1 MVQASFQTVVNEFS
15 GFGIPGTLWN
25 NAPWVGSA
33 NILVS
38 GGNSAN
44 NIFGYACSYASSP
57 APGQNIVNAGNT
69 GGQVYAGIIANPAAV
84 TLFNGLTPSLVIP
97 DNTVVDVVQEGFV
110 VVYLNNAANI
120 GDVVI
125 FNNTTGALYSQAP
138 GTALP
143 SGYSNAN
150 ATVAE
155 FSLAGAGYAVIWVNP
170 KAAQLTTQLLI
181 VPETIITWSGSGAT
195 LVHAQSGVLVGDK
208 VIATINHPST
218 QAAALLGAE
227 VTSTGNITFTLAAAN
242 TGNNATIAF
251 SVVRG

>member
-1 MVQASFQTVVNEFS
+1 VRPPESHRLDYEGEIAIVIGE
-15 GFGIPGTLWN
+15 
-25 NAPWVGSA
+25 
-33 NILVS
+33 
-38 GGNSAN
+38 GGRRISEADSWKH
-44 NIFGYACSYASSP
+44 IFGYACSYSSSP
-57 APGQNIVNAGNT
+57 APGQNIVNVGNT
-69 GGQVYAGIIANPAAV
+69 GSQVYAGIIANPAAV
-84 TLFNGLTPSLVIP
+84 TLFGGLSPTLVIP
-97 DNTVVDVVQEGFV
+97 DYTVVDVVQEGFM

-155 FSLAGAGYAVIWVNP
+155 FSLGEAGYGVIWINP
-170 KAAQLTTQLLI
+170 SAAQLTTSLEI

-195 LVHAQSGVLVGDK
+195 LVHAQPGVLVGDK

-218 QAAALLGAE
+218 QVAALLGAE
-227 VTSTGNITFTLAAAN
+227 VTSSGNITFTLAAAN
-242 TGNNATIAF
+242 TGNDATITYT
-251 SVVRG
+251 VVRG